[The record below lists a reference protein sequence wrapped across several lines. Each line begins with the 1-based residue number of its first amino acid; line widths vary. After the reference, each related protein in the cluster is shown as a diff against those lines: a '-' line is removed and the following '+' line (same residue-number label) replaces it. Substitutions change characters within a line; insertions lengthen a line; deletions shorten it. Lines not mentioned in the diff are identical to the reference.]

1 MAKRQTVILIE
12 DNENCREILA
22 TMIRLMGYEVILP
35 VDNEEVDATVEVI
48 VVYLDFPQMRTL
60 RTIRAL
66 RDDQRTN
73 NVPII
78 VFLPWPYHEGTL
90 AALNAG
96 ANAVF
101 DGPIKIETLRAG
113 IAKYAPEISDQ
124 REPTAANLAPATET
138 VKLRVA

>member
-1 MAKRQTVILIE
+1 MAQRQKVMLIE
-12 DNENCREILA
+12 DNEDCREILA
-22 TMIRLMGYEVILP
+22 AMIRLMGYEVILP
-35 VDNEEVDATVEVI
+35 VDNKIDETVDVI

-124 REPTAANLAPATET
+124 REPTAANLVPTTET